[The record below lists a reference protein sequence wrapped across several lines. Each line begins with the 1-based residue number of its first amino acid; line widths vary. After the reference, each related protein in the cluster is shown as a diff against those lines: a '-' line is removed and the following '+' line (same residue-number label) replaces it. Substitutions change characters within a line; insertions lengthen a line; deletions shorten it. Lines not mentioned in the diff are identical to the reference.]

1 MTVDASRLDHL
12 VTVIHGGKLSA
23 ADAETIVAIAQLAV
37 DADGSEDTAEI
48 RLFFT
53 LGKAVFK
60 LAGLTDTPTPTFA
73 VDEDDDERLRSL
85 AGQLSDRDA
94 RELAYAV
101 AHVLTIID
109 IEISPAE
116 DRFLVQLREA
126 LGLAPERAEELA
138 QLAGAAIT
146 PPG

>member
-1 MTVDASRLDHL
+1 MSVDASRLDHL
-12 VTVIHGGKLSA
+12 VTVLHPGKLSA
-23 ADAETIVAIAQLAV
+23 ADAETIVAISQLAV

-48 RLFFT
+48 RMFFT

-60 LAGLTDTPTPTFA
+60 HAGLTDTPTPTFA

-85 AGQLSDRDA
+85 AGQLSDSDA

-109 IEISPAE
+109 IGARRGARAAGGRCDHAAE
-116 DRFLVQLREA
+116 VVTARRR
-126 LGLAPERAEELA
+126 RA
-138 QLAGAAIT
+138 
-146 PPG
+146 